1 MIRLCDDDLVDP
13 ASQPLAE
20 LLLRDLYTFG
30 SPRVTLEDFTDVFAM
45 AMERHNGSS
54 WRIVSAGDPVA
65 LVPPVLVTDA
75 KFIHLDK
82 TWQVS
87 ENTTPEPV
95 KSERNS
101 HPRPPMPDIGTNM
114 SYHSPFQIVFNIEHE
129 SLIPSTAPWGYFNSL
144 YFAANPNMR
153 LKSQDL

>member
-13 ASQPLAE
+13 ASQPSDE

-65 LVPPVLVTDA
+65 LVPPVLITDA

-114 SYHSPFQIVFNIEHE
+114 SYHSTFQIVFNIEHE
-129 SLIPSTAPWGYFNSL
+129 SLITSDSALGLLQFSVL
-144 YFAANPNMR
+144 RCNP
-153 LKSQDL
+153 